1 MTKNS
6 QLMQTETMTEEE
18 YSMYLAYGYSK
29 DADVY
34 ENWDVFTSDCAVII
48 DTGYYDPVSNPH
60 NLINYTRV

>member
-1 MTKNS
+1 MTKNY

-34 ENWDVFTSDCAVII
+34 ENWDVFTSDCALSI
-48 DTGYYDPVSNPH
+48 DTGYHEPD
-60 NLINYTRV
+60 